1 MSDLQTAPQESKN
14 QTAEQRPRPQAERPT
29 EGKGSSVG
37 RRIIPLVILLVLVI
51 AGAAIWLI
59 FFATPDVPASI
70 VALSGRIEGDD
81 SAVSPKT
88 TGRITSIQFRE
99 GDVVKAG
106 EVIAVLDD
114 QQVRAREQQAESA
127 VTQADAQVRSAR
139 QQIDV
144 LEQQLQQ
151 SQLQTTQ
158 SKLEAEGQVRQAEAE
173 LAAAE
178 AEYKQQQASLQLAS
192 FDKEAYSRLA
202 KSGAVSERQ
211 GKQASTT
218 AETQEAVTAAAQRRV
233 EAARGALNVAR
244 SSLSNPEIRSAGSAA
259 IQRQMAQQRAT
270 VASANADAAHA
281 RAQLREAQANRD
293 DLKVTAPF
301 DGTVVTRTAEP
312 GEVVQ
317 AGTPIVTLLDLSKVY
332 LRGFVPEGQIGRVK
346 VGQPARVYLDSNP
359 SRPLDAQVSR
369 IDPQA
374 TFTPENTYF
383 RDDRVKQV
391 VGVKLQ
397 LKAGKGYAKPGMP
410 SDGEILVDGEQWPE
424 WKRK

>member
-37 RRIIPLVILLVLVI
+37 RRIIPLVILLVLAI

-88 TGRITSIQFRE
+88 AGRITSIQFRE
-99 GDVVKAG
+99 GDLVKAG

-114 QQVRAREQQAESA
+114 QQVRAREQQAESS

-151 SQLQTTQ
+151 SRLQTTQ

-211 GKQASTT
+211 GKQAATT

-270 VASANADAAHA
+270 IASANADAVHA
-281 RAQLREAQANRD
+281 RAQLLEAQANRD
-293 DLKVTAPF
+293 DLKVVAPF